1 VSLSAADPTIAR
13 DAWLDAPGTTR
24 AVHLRAEDMD
34 MFGADADRDVRR
46 SLRVGTVP
54 LPELAPD
61 EVLVAVMASS
71 INYNTIWSAMFQPMP
86 TFAFLRRLG
95 RQGGYAT
102 RHDLPH
108 HVIGSDA
115 SGIVVRTGAGVRHW
129 APGDFVVVSP
139 NCPDDQDPPTHAD
152 SMMSPR
158 QLVWGY
164 ETNFGGLAEHTVVR
178 ATQLL
183 PKPAHLTW
191 EEAASITLC
200 AGTAYRMLIGAH
212 GARIKLGDIALIWG
226 ATGGLGSIAVQLVK
240 SSGGIPI
247 GIVGSEEKAEAARR
261 LGCDL
266 VIGRSEIGMTSAGP
280 GSLDEVQKV
289 GKRLGGIIRR
299 EIGEDPHVVF
309 DYVGRATFGVSVFVA
324 RRGGVVVTCGSS
336 TGYEHT
342 FDNRYLWMN
351 LKNIL
356 GSHVA
361 NLQEMS
367 ECIRLFGL
375 GTLVPV
381 LSEVHPLDD
390 VGAAARTVQE
400 NRHIG
405 KVGVLCQ
412 APSEGLGVTD
422 WELRAKIGEQRLNP
436 LRRIPS

>member
-1 VSLSAADPTIAR
+1 MSLSAADPTLTR
-13 DAWLDAPGTTR
+13 DAWLSVPDSLQ
-24 AVHLRAEDMD
+24 AVQLLAEDMD

-46 SLRVGTVP
+46 SLRLGRVP
-54 LPELAPD
+54 IPELAPD
-61 EVLVAVMASS
+61 EVLLAVMASS
-71 INYNTIWSAMFQPMP
+71 INYNTIWSAMFQPVP

-95 RQGGYAT
+95 KQGGFAT
-102 RHDLPH
+102 RHDLPY
-108 HVIGSDA
+108 HVVGSDA
-115 SGIVVRTGAGVRHW
+115 SGVIVRAGAGVRHW

-139 NCPDDQDPPTHAD
+139 NCPDDQDPPTHSD

-158 QLVWGY
+158 QLAWGY
-164 ETNFGGLAEHTVVR
+164 ETNFGGLAEYAVVR

-212 GARIKLGDIALIWG
+212 GARIKVGDVVLIWG

-247 GIVGSEEKAEAARR
+247 GIVGSEEKHEAART

-266 VIGRSEIGMTSAGP
+266 VIDRAEIGMTSAGP
-280 GSLDEVQKV
+280 SSLDEVQKI
-289 GKRLGGIIRR
+289 GKRLGSIIRR

-324 RRGGVVVTCGSS
+324 RRGGVIVTCGSS

-351 LKNIL
+351 IKNIL
-356 GSHVA
+356 GSHIA

-375 GTLVPV
+375 GRLVPV
-381 LSEVHPLDD
+381 LSEVYPLAD
-390 VGAAARTVQE
+390 VGTAARVVQE

-412 APSEGLGVTD
+412 APTEGLGITD
-422 WELRAKIGEQRLNP
+422 WKLRSEIGETRLNP
-436 LRRIPS
+436 LRRSRS